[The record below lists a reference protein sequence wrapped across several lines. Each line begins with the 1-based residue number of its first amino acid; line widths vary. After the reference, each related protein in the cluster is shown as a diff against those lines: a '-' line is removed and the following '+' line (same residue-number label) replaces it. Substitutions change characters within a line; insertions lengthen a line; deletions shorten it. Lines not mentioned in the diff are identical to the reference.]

1 MSTTVPRA
9 AHEYTEGW
17 CEGGE
22 IGHVALSGGARVRYL
37 RVGSAR
43 PWS

>member
-1 MSTTVPRA
+1 MSTSVPRA

-22 IGHVALSGGARVRYL
+22 IGHVALSGGARTCASAAVR
-37 RVGSAR
+37 A
-43 PWS
+43 WS

>member
-1 MSTTVPRA
+1 MSTPVHRA
-9 AHEYTEGW
+9 SHEYTEGW

-22 IGHVALSGGARVRYL
+22 IGHVALSGGAPCATCA
-37 RVGSAR
+37 SAAAR